1 MDAKDLANILSFIK
15 AAEGLKHTLRS
26 GRTSSGRQ
34 ESTAE
39 HSWRLAL
46 LASVLQDE
54 MGELDQLKVLALCL
68 VHDLGETL
76 GGDVPATEN
85 HDPEEKSARERR
97 DLASLTASLPPAIR
111 TRILSAWEEYEAG
124 ETPEAVFVK
133 GLDKLE
139 TIVQHNQG
147 RNRPDFDY
155 AFNLAYG
162 AKQTARHPLLA
173 ALRVMVDADTR
184 TRITQAGAPDRKLPC
199 ATPASL
205 PDAHR
210 QFLARSLPVLQA
222 DTRVCAIY
230 AGGSFARDTM
240 DVYSDLDLLIV
251 VAEHDLPQLRPEAQ
265 HIAAR
270 CGDLLAAF
278 TGEHVGQP
286 DLLICLFDQPL
297 LHVDLKFASAVAPG
311 YTLLWSGQTE
321 PAVALV
327 SGGDGAPD
335 LDWIEARFWTWIHY
349 GAGKIARGELLEAVD
364 FLAFLRMSVLGPLAL
379 ALYQAP
385 AHGVR
390 RVETALPPALA
401 ARLAA
406 TVCSYDV
413 RDCMRAFNAALDL
426 YLALRERH
434 AGAGFGDF
442 RAQSAAQAY
451 LLEIAERLK

>member
-1 MDAKDLANILSFIK
+1 MDSKDLANILSFIK

-26 GRTSSGRQ
+26 GRTSNGRQ

-46 LASVLQDE
+46 FASVLQDE

-97 DLASLTASLPPAIR
+97 DLATLTASLPPAIR
-111 TRILSAWEEYEAG
+111 TRILSVWEEYEAG
-124 ETPEAVFVK
+124 ASPEAVFVK

-139 TIVQHNQG
+139 TIIQHNQG
-147 RNRPDFDY
+147 HNRPDFDY

-162 AKQTARHPLLA
+162 VKQTARHPLLA
-173 ALRVMVDADTR
+173 GLRAMVDVDTQ
-184 TRITQAGAPDRKLPC
+184 TRIAPAAPGGTVPC

-210 QFLARSLPVLQA
+210 QFLARCLPVFQA
-222 DTRVCAIY
+222 DARVRAIY

-240 DVYSDLDLLIV
+240 DAYSDLDLLIV
-251 VAEHDLPQLRPEAQ
+251 VADQDLPQLRQEMRQ
-265 HIAAR
+265 IAAG

-297 LHVDLKFASAVAPG
+297 LHVDLKFASTIAPG
-311 YTLLWSGQTE
+311 YALLWAGQTA
-321 PAVALV
+321 PAIPPVPAA
-327 SGGDGAPD
+327 GDAPD
-335 LDWIEARFWTWIHY
+335 LDWIEARFWTWMHY

-385 AHGVR
+385 PYGVR
-390 RVETALPPALA
+390 RIETALPPALA

-406 TVCSYDV
+406 TVCSYEV
-413 RDCMRAFNAALDL
+413 RDCLRAFNEALKL
-426 YLALRERH
+426 YLELRERH
-434 AGAGFGDF
+434 AGAGFGDP
-442 RAQSAAQAY
+442 RAQSAAQNY
-451 LLEIAERLK
+451 LLEIADRFK